1 MKKLLFLFV
10 GGAMSVAANAQ
21 SIEARNNTTPKVGT
35 LVENLKYVD
44 DQSTVNSL
52 KTGIE
57 SRSLAKTTASTPRW
71 YNPYDIINALN
82 GGSMDNNRS
91 FVPIWFDS
99 TMFIKYSN
107 NPTLSAV
114 NFASMAQVIDP
125 IGADNQMFNDASFNN
140 TNTMWVKN
148 FNQYTVDSVEVNV
161 AYVKNKNRPT
171 NVVDTLILAVAP
183 QTGSNYYVKSTSAWI
198 GDYIPADKDTMFTFR
213 PDADSVRRTI
223 NHPDRKVWT
232 ELLTD
237 ADRDTIN
244 TQNNT
249 ITTRTWRF
257 AVPGGLNV
265 PAGSRV
271 SFSVAFKSG
280 DTWAKNSQTDSL
292 QGHHN
297 FRVLSSEVADN
308 GKISYDFYGPLKDRN
323 HSSLMFTTDTGRY
336 SVSYPLENVNTTS
349 FGFEHHRMGILVS
362 CPSCWVLDVKNTEGL
377 LVKGGAYPNPAVSF
391 VNVPFELTN
400 ASDVNISLTNTMGQ
414 VVMSQQVANQATG
427 EVTFNTS
434 ALTNGMYLYT
444 IEVNGQRT
452 TGRFTVAH

>member
-10 GGAMSVAANAQ
+10 GGAMSLAANAQ
-21 SIEARNNTTPKVGT
+21 SIEANDNTIPKVGT
-35 LVENLKYVD
+35 LVENYQYAK
-44 DQSTVNSL
+44 DQSTINSL

-57 SRSLAKTTASTPRW
+57 SRSSAKTTAANPRW

-82 GGSMDNNRS
+82 GGAMDNNRS

-107 NPTLSAV
+107 SAQLVSV
-114 NFASMAQVIDP
+114 NFASFAQIIDP
-125 IGADNQMFNDASFNN
+125 MGADDQMFNDASFNN
-140 TNTMWVKN
+140 TNTMWVRH

-161 AYVKNKNRPT
+161 AYIKNKNRS
-171 NVVDTLILAVAP
+171 NSIVDTLILAVAP
-183 QTGSNYYVKSTSAWI
+183 QTGSNFYTKSTAAWI
-198 GDYIPADKDTMFTFR
+198 GDYIPADKDTMFVWR
-213 PDADSVRRTI
+213 PDADSIRRTI
-223 NHPDRKVWT
+223 NHPNRIVWQ

-237 ADRDTIN
+237 ADRDTVN
-244 TQNNT
+244 TSNNT

-257 AVPGGLNV
+257 AVPGGLTV

-271 SFSVAFKSG
+271 SFTVAFKSG
-280 DTWAKNSQTDSL
+280 DTWVKNSQTDSI
-292 QGHHN
+292 QGHHHL
-297 FRVLSSEVADN
+297 RVLSSEIADN
-308 GKISYDFYGPLKDRN
+308 GKISYDFYGPLRDRN

-336 SVSYPLENVNTTS
+336 SVSYPLENANTTT
-349 FGFEHHRMGILVS
+349 FAFEHHRMGVLIS

-391 VNVPFELTN
+391 VNVPFQLTK
-400 ASDVNISLTNTMGQ
+400 AADVNISLTNTMGQ
-414 VVMSQQVANQATG
+414 VIMSQQVANQATG